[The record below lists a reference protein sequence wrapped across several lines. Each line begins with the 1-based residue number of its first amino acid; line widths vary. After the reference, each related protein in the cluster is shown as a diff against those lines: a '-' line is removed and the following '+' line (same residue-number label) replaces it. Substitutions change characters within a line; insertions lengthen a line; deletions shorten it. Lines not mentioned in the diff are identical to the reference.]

1 MTTLLL
7 SIVLVGIVT
16 AGFAIRLF
24 FVKDGE
30 VRGGCA
36 SQNPLLANEIG
47 ECGLCGS
54 KVGEAC
60 RGDRKKLNEFP
71 KIGN

>member
-1 MTTLLL
+1 MATLLL
-7 SIVLVGIVT
+7 SIVLVGLVT
-16 AGFAIRLF
+16 AGFAVRLF

-36 SQNPLLANEIG
+36 SKNPLLANEIG

-60 RGDRKKLNEFP
+60 KEDRDKPNEWP
-71 KIGN
+71 KIG